1 MRAGPFSDYDTLLV
15 WGYGK
20 EGRAVLALARA
31 EAPALKLG
39 VVDRTAPQ
47 DLPAGAVHVAEDALE
62 AAVRAGGRVL
72 LVKSPGVSLYDPRL
86 PAAERA
92 GARLTSQT
100 NLWFERKP
108 AGQTV
113 IAITGTK
120 GKSTSSA
127 ILHHMLRARGVD
139 AALAGNIG
147 EPVIET
153 PPEARAVVLELS
165 SYQCADLAYGPD
177 YGVMLNLMREHIPWH
192 GSLETYQRDK
202 ARLVSLDPGTRAVL
216 NAGDPNLARL
226 FANRP
231 NTLWYNTPGSFH
243 APGGVIHYG
252 GEAWGPVPSVPG
264 PHNALNACAG
274 LAVIKDM
281 GLDARAAFESLSD
294 FHGLP
299 HRLQTV
305 AVKQTPQGRVRFVDD
320 SLATTPEA
328 LLLALDAFPG
338 EDVALILGGEEREQD
353 YESLAAVLER
363 HERIRAIITLPENG
377 ARIGA
382 ALAGGRHGPVCAH
395 EDDFERAVARAAAA
409 LETGVVLLS
418 PAAPRGRQFTVFGAR
433 GRAFAAAAQALAA
446 D

>member
-1 MRAGPFSDYDTLLV
+1 MRAGRFSDYDTLLV

-20 EGRAVLALARA
+20 EGRAVIALARA
-31 EAPALKLG
+31 EAPGVKLA
-39 VVDRTAPQ
+39 VIDRTAPD
-47 DLPAGAVHVAEDALE
+47 DLPQGVAHLDEDALE
-62 AAVRAGGRVL
+62 SAVRAGGRVL
-72 LVKSPGVSLYDPRL
+72 IVKSPGVSLYDPRL
-86 PAAERA
+86 SAALRA

-108 AGQTV
+108 AGQRV
-113 IAITGTK
+113 IGITGTK

-127 ILHHMLRARGVD
+127 ILHHMLRALGVD
-139 AALAGNIG
+139 AVLAGNIG

-153 PPEARAVVLELS
+153 PPGASTVVAELS
-165 SYQCADLAYGPD
+165 SYQCADLVHGPD
-177 YGVMLNLMREHIPWH
+177 YGVMVNLMREHIPWH
-192 GSLETYQRDK
+192 RSLETYQRDK
-202 ARLVSLDPGTRAVL
+202 ARLVSLDPNTRAVL
-216 NAGDPNLARL
+216 NAGDANLAHL
-226 FANRP
+226 FAHRP
-231 NTLWYNTPGSFH
+231 NTLWYNTPDTFH
-243 APGGVIHYG
+243 APGGVVHCG
-252 GEAWGPVPSVPG
+252 SEAWGPIPSVPG

-274 LAVIKDM
+274 LSVIADM

-305 AVKQTPQGRVRFVDD
+305 AVKETPEGRVRFVDD

-328 LLLALDAFPG
+328 LLLALDAFPD

-353 YESLAAVLER
+353 YDSLAAALEC

-382 ALAGGRHGPVCAH
+382 ALAGGRHGEVCVH
-395 EDDFERAVARAAAA
+395 ENHFDTAVARAAAS
-409 LETGVVLLS
+409 LKTGVVLLS

-433 GRAFAAAAQALAA
+433 GRAFAAAAQALSAG
-446 D
+446 